1 MKLRTIDVSILLIL
15 GLLCVARATWGVF
28 KDINVNLTSANK
40 LTGMVVNSGI
50 IQIDKATFK
59 SKKYKTVFA
68 FTLENSDEKFAVDR
82 GTGVCD
88 ALNAQIHPG
97 DTINVYYRNSS
108 NEYNTFVFQ
117 IEKGQQTLA
126 DINEYQKGETKM
138 IVLMYAF
145 GFAIL
150 GGLLAWYLN
159 KKKKSR
165 LEEAEFDL
173 LIQRTYEN
181 K

>member
-1 MKLRTIDVSILLIL
+1 MKLRPIDVTILLIL
-15 GLLCVARATWGVF
+15 GLLCVARATWGIF
-28 KDINVNLTSANK
+28 KDINVNLSTANTV
-40 LTGMVVNSGI
+40 TGTVVNSDI

-59 SKKYKTVFA
+59 SKAYKTVFS

-82 GTGVCD
+82 GIDVCN
-88 ALNAQIHPG
+88 ALNSQIHQG
-97 DTINVYYRNSS
+97 DTIKVYYRPSS

-138 IVLMYAF
+138 IVLLYVF
-145 GFAIL
+145 GVAIL

-159 KKKKSR
+159 EKKKSR
-165 LEEAEFDL
+165 LAAREFDL
-173 LIQRTYEN
+173 LIQKTYEN
-181 K
+181 